1 MNDPPA
7 HGWDFERLRAVADD
21 LRRHDSLFWR
31 KAINAGVTYGP
42 NAFVR
47 YSPSVFG
54 LAFWAGLAEK
64 REGIRRNL
72 RLALGPR
79 PFFREEL
86 DVAKTFTTFAHCM
99 TEAFINGS
107 DRGEKIFAS
116 CPTDD
121 RFRDAEAD
129 RKGVI
134 VATAHTGGWQSAHT
148 VLRRAHQTDIIV
160 VMGRERD
167 QRAEAFSDGV
177 RETEGIRFIHLGDD
191 PLDALG
197 LASHLKKRGI
207 VALQIDRLPPGMRG
221 REGKL
226 FGRPFSIPE
235 GPLRLAALTGAPI
248 VAVFS
253 HRLRFMKYEV
263 VIRGPIRV
271 PRRPTEADLNAAAA
285 TILGHL
291 ERFVIEH
298 PTQWFHFE

>member
-1 MNDPPA
+1 VNDA
-7 HGWDFERLRAVADD
+7 RARGLDVERLRAAFDD

-31 KAINAGVTYGP
+31 RAINAGVTYGP
-42 NAFVR
+42 DAFVR

-54 LAFWAGLAEK
+54 LAFWATLAEK
-64 REGIRRNL
+64 REGVRKNL

-79 PFFREEL
+79 PVWREEL
-86 DVAKTFTTFAHCM
+86 DIAKTFTTFAHCM

-107 DRGEKIFAS
+107 RRGEKIFAH

-121 RFRDAEAD
+121 RFRDAED
-129 RKGVI
+129 DGKGVI

-160 VMGRERD
+160 VMGHERD
-167 QRAEAFSDGV
+167 QRAEALSDGV
-177 RETEGIRFIHLGDD
+177 RETEGIRFMHLGDD
-191 PLDALG
+191 PLAALA
-197 LASHLKKRGI
+197 LATHLTKRGI
-207 VALQIDRLPPGMRG
+207 VALQIDRLPHGMRG
-221 REGKL
+221 RRGSL
-226 FGRPFSIPE
+226 FGAPFSIPE

-253 HRLRFMKYEV
+253 HRVRFMQYEV
-263 VIRGPIRV
+263 LIRGPIRV
-271 PRRPTEADLNAAAA
+271 PRRPTGADLDAAAA

-291 ERFVIEH
+291 ERFVVEH